1 MVLGIFWEYT
11 KLVYINMFIHINI
24 FMRTTLDLSDE
35 LLTEI
40 KIMAALERTTLKDL
54 ISELLR
60 SGIRAKQSPSR
71 PASLS
76 PAYRSNFRVG
86 RDWLSSIRRRVD
98 S

>member
-71 PASLS
+71 PTSLS

-86 RDWLSSIRRRVD
+86 RDWLSSIRRRVG